1 MSLCAIVIMVIALIG
16 LNFLT
21 PFLENPALQPG
32 FDNIMSA
39 MIGAFAVPMI
49 LKGTKLAMS
58 PAAIMIVL
66 TLILGATQVIGMQS
80 VLLPVM
86 LLVGLA
92 INFGLYKIKF
102 FNK

>member
-1 MSLCAIVIMVIALIG
+1 
-16 LNFLT
+16 
-21 PFLENPALQPG
+21 
-32 FDNIMSA
+32 
-39 MIGAFAVPMI
+39 
-49 LKGTKLAMS
+49 MS